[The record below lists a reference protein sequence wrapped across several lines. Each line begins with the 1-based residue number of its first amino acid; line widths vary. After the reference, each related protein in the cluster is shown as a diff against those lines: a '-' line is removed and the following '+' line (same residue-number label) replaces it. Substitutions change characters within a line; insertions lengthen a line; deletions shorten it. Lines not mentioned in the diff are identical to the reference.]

1 MTKAFSTVLALGM
14 LAGCGGGQ
22 AAPPSAPEG
31 ASSAPSAVS
40 APVTVEPPAST
51 GAPAPVATPGQP
63 GASEAPGKE
72 PPVCVQARAHKG
84 DPTLYGTLSKQCR
97 AAGGTP

>member
-1 MTKAFSTVLALGM
+1 MKAFSTALALGI

-31 ASSAPSAVS
+31 ASSAVS

-51 GAPAPVATPGQP
+51 AAPAPVATPGQP

-72 PPVCVQARAHKG
+72 PAVCVQARAHKG
-84 DPTLYGTLSKQCR
+84 DPTLYVTLSKQCR